1 MQPERLGPYR
11 IGERLGRG
19 GMGSVYEAIDTDT
32 GQTVAVKVLA
42 PQLADDAG
50 LQARFRAEIDTLK
63 SLRHPGIVQ
72 LLAFG
77 EENDQPYFAM
87 ELVRGK
93 TVEQL
98 LRSGRRFTWR
108 ETVAA
113 AGAIARALKVAH
125 DHGVIHRDLKPSNLL
140 IADGQSPGEGMKL
153 ADFGIAKLFGAVA
166 HTAHGNIVGT
176 AEYMAPEQA
185 TGQGVDGRADLY
197 SLGLVMYAMLAGRP
211 PFRGVQATEVIEKQR
226 SARPPRVAS
235 VAHGVPPE
243 LDALIDRLLAKDPDA
258 RPASALALQRL
269 LAAIEAHVP
278 DGAAGDGDKPPEKLV
293 IADLGRSGEGPAVLP
308 HPATGDRTTLVGSI
322 PSPPPRPTPPGS
334 SALADA
340 APAAAGGPMPGTPTA
355 GGTVPDGG
363 GPARPPAAATAVP
376 SEELTRAAAS
386 GGASTTRVDT
396 GVHRRHTTLAELDR
410 ADAEMRRRAETRQT
424 RWQRA
429 LALAIAATVLG
440 GGWWLLQPPSA
451 DTLYARIKEI
461 STADGRD
468 LRDAAG
474 TIERFLA
481 LHPDD
486 PRAGEVAALERTIAI
501 DRLERRARRKAR
513 SGRLLSAPERDYRAA
528 MAREEESPAAC
539 IDALEALVALEPL
552 PGGGAEEEDSSLWHE
567 LARRQIARLA
577 PLALEERQQ
586 DAARIDEAIATA
598 ARLEEAAL
606 ASDAERRAALRAERR
621 TLLEGLIGTYAGR
634 PHAEKALERVRALL
648 AEPAPQGD
656 TPPGKTPSDTPSS
669 DAPPP
674 EAHP

>member
-32 GQTVAVKVLA
+32 GQAVAVKVLA

-98 LRSGRRFTWR
+98 LRGGRRFTWR
-108 ETVAA
+108 ETVATA
-113 AGAIARALKVAH
+113 SAIARALKVAH

-140 IADGQSPGEGMKL
+140 IAEGLSPGEGVKL

-185 TGQGVDGRADLY
+185 TGQAVDGRADLY
-197 SLGLVMYAMLAGRP
+197 ALGLVMYAMLAGRP

-235 VAHGVPPE
+235 VAEGVPPE
-243 LDALIDRLLAKDPDA
+243 LDTLIDRLLAKDPDA

-269 LAAIEAHVP
+269 LTAIEAHVP
-278 DGAAGDGDKPPEKLV
+278 DGVPTADGDKPPEQLV
-293 IADLGRSGEGPAVLP
+293 IADLGRAGDGPAAVPLP
-308 HPATGDRTTLVGSI
+308 AAGDRTTLVGAI
-322 PSPPPRPTPPGS
+322 PVAPPRPPAPVSPP
-334 SALADA
+334 
-340 APAAAGGPMPGTPTA
+340 APASTDGPTSGAATVGSGGQA
-355 GGTVPDGG
+355 GR
-363 GPARPPAAATAVP
+363 GPAKTPAAATAVP
-376 SEELTRAAAS
+376 SEELTRAASA

-410 ADAEMRRRAETRQT
+410 ADADERRRAEARQA

-429 LALAIAATVLG
+429 LALVIAATVLG

-451 DTLYARIKEI
+451 DTLYARIKEV

-501 DRLERRARRKAR
+501 DRLERRARRKTR

-539 IDALEALVALEPL
+539 IEALEALLALEPL
-552 PGGGAEEEDSSLWHE
+552 PGGGAEEEDSSLWHD

-586 DAARIDEAIATA
+586 DEARIDEAIATA
-598 ARLEEAAL
+598 ARLSDAA
-606 ASDAERRAALRAERR
+606 ASAADAERRAAILTERR
-621 TLLEGLIGTYAGR
+621 ALLEGLVGTYTGR
-634 PHAEKALERVRALL
+634 PHAEGAMQRVRALL
-648 AEPAPQGD
+648 AEPTAPSGA
-656 TPPGKTPSDTPSS
+656 PAEETPSATAPTDS
-669 DAPPP
+669 PPP

>member
-32 GQTVAVKVLA
+32 GQAVAVKVLA
-42 PQLADDAG
+42 SHLADDAG

-77 EENDQPYFAM
+77 EEDDQPYFAM

-108 ETVAA
+108 ETVATA
-113 AGAIARALKVAH
+113 SAIARALKVAH

-140 IADGQSPGEGMKL
+140 VADGTSPGEGVKL
-153 ADFGIAKLFGAVA
+153 ADFGIAKLFGAAA

-185 TGQGVDGRADLY
+185 TGQAVDGRADLY
-197 SLGLVMYAMLAGRP
+197 ALGLVMYAMLAGRP

-226 SARPPRVAS
+226 SVRPPRVAS
-235 VAHGVPPE
+235 VAEGVPPE
-243 LDALIDRLLAKDPDA
+243 LDTLIDRLLAKDPDS

-278 DGAAGDGDKPPEKLV
+278 DGAPGATGAGDKPPEKLV
-293 IADLGRSGEGPAVLP
+293 IADLARPGEGPAAAPLP
-308 HPATGDRTTLVGSI
+308 AAGDRTTLVGSI
-322 PSPPPRPTPPGS
+322 HPSPPRPPSAEPPPTPDS
-334 SALADA
+334 T
-340 APAAAGGPMPGTPTA
+340 GGPRSGTPTVGSA
-355 GGTVPDGG
+355 
-363 GPARPPAAATAVP
+363 GPAGREEPKTPSAATAVP
-376 SEELTRAAAS
+376 SEELTRAAIAGS
-386 GGASTTRVDT
+386 ASTTRVDT

-410 ADAEMRRRAETRQT
+410 ADADRRRRAETRT
-424 RWQRA
+424 ARWQQA

-451 DTLYARIKEI
+451 DSLYARIKEI
-461 STADGRD
+461 STADDRD

-474 TIERFLA
+474 TIERFLT

-539 IDALEALVALEPL
+539 LDALEALLALEPL
-552 PGGGAEEEDSSLWHE
+552 PGGGAEEEDTSLWHD

-586 DAARIDEAIATA
+586 DDARIDEAIAAA
-598 ARLEEAAL
+598 ARLLDAAAGAPD
-606 ASDAERRAALRAERR
+606 ASGRAAILAERRA
-621 TLLEGLIGTYAGR
+621 LLEGLLGTYAGR
-634 PHAEKALERVRALL
+634 PHTEVALERVRALL
-648 AEPAPQGD
+648 AEQV
-656 TPPGKTPSDTPSS
+656 TPEDASGQTPSDT
-669 DAPPP
+669 APIDSPQP
-674 EAHP
+674 EAQP